1 MAESIPMHSRNAST
15 RLGGRAYAHHRDDD
29 DTEQE
34 YDRLRD
40 LARSEASKRN
50 ACFDKAH
57 QAYERGDG
65 AEAKQLSNE
74 GKSHAAKME
83 QYNKQASEYIFRA
96 NNSTDKVQDDTIDLH
111 GQFVEEAEDI
121 LEARIRDAQ
130 ARNQTH
136 LHVIV
141 GKGNHSVNHVQK
153 LKPRVENLCQELGL
167 QYRTEEN
174 EGRIYV
180 NLQGHD
186 IPHMPPPPASYS
198 GGGYGGGAHHGGK
211 QQQHHGGQA
220 QHGQQHPRPPAQTG
234 QPQEQQQQEDDKEK
248 LKKKIINK
256 LTKKLGDCCVV
267 M

>member
-1 MAESIPMHSRNAST
+1 
-15 RLGGRAYAHHRDDD
+15 
-29 DTEQE
+29 
-34 YDRLRD
+34 
-40 LARSEASKRN
+40 
-50 ACFDKAH
+50 
-57 QAYERGDG
+57 
-65 AEAKQLSNE
+65 
-74 GKSHAAKME
+74 ME

-141 GKGNHSVNHVQK
+141 GKGNHSVGHVQK

-186 IPHMPPPPASYS
+186 IPHMPPPPSNYS
-198 GGGYGGGAHHGGK
+198 GGGYGGGANHGYPGAQHGG
-211 QQQHHGGQA
+211 QHHGQA
-220 QHGQQHPRPPAQTG
+220 QHGQQHPRPPAQSH
-234 QPQEQQQQEDDKEK
+234 QPQEQQQEDDTEK
-248 LKKKIINK
+248 LKKKIISK